1 MCFPSHTNHPLK
13 TESDRE
19 GRVGRRITPAMSLL
33 VLPVCIYYSWVCCCI
48 WFVVLFS
55 FQCSS
60 LCFSSPLWNSWNTF
74 SDFYLCSCVL
84 CICSTWLPPFGH
96 TAVCMGW
103 HCLCFPWNRTGH
115 HPKTTGDTGLLELS
129 TESMNWDSA
138 TYLYIYSNTLLR
150 YSLMYLYIN
159 ISVSCH
165 FRYFACKYCILYTT
179 PFFKGSF
186 ILFCRF

>member
-1 MCFPSHTNHPLK
+1 MFLLVSHFLGVWWTHRILGFFKERKLNPKSNLNQPDACWEKRGCYQALAKCQQMCFPSHTDHPLK
-13 TESDRE
+13 TEPDRA

-103 HCLCFPWNRTGH
+103 HCLCFPWNMTGH

-138 TYLYIYSNTLLR
+138 T
-150 YSLMYLYIN
+150 
-159 ISVSCH
+159 
-165 FRYFACKYCILYTT
+165 
-179 PFFKGSF
+179 
-186 ILFCRF
+186 